1 MDQKLGAVTDRS
13 LAKRVERGLQQIE
26 LDSGELPNLDVQAV
40 HTRASTSFCFLL
52 HAVDQR
58 SNDAVLVHALLAFE
72 FWCAFF
78 EEGRNALG
86 KVGAICDAS
95 QLGELGVQVNV
106 EPVHS
111 SGLVEKI
118 LCDAH
123 RRSRGVG

>member
-1 MDQKLGAVTDRS
+1 MDRKLGAGTDRS
-13 LAKRVERGLQQIE
+13 FAKRVERGLQQVE

-40 HTRASTSFCFLL
+40 HTRASTSVCFLL

-72 FWCAFF
+72 FWCALF
-78 EEGRNALG
+78 EEGRDAFG
-86 KVGAICDAS
+86 EVGAICDAS

-111 SGLVEKI
+111 SGLVQKI